1 MLEKLFGSK
10 TRVRVLRL
18 FLNNSDKYFYIR
30 ELARSLEL
38 HLNAVRRELE
48 NLEEI
53 GILIAVD
60 KPAPIEE
67 AVVKGVKHA
76 ETTTNRKYYRLNP
89 DFSFVD
95 DLRALFI
102 KAHMVMENTLAEKVA
117 RLGDIDLFLLSGVF
131 VGLDDAEADILIV
144 GSLPKQKVQ
153 RLIVKF
159 EKEMSRSLNYALMSK
174 SEFNYRRSVADKFL
188 LGLLE
193 NKNLILINRF
203 KEEK

>member
-10 TRVRVLRL
+10 TRVLVLRL
-18 FLNNSDKYFYIR
+18 FLNNPDKFFYVR
-30 ELARSLEL
+30 ELARSLET

-48 NLEEI
+48 NLEDI
-53 GILIAVD
+53 GILISTD
-60 KPAPIEE
+60 KPPE
-67 AVVKGVKHA
+67 ATDDDGKSTDGGNK
-76 ETTTNRKYYRLNP
+76 KYYRLNRA
-89 DFSFVD
+89 FSFVE

-117 RLGDIDLFLLSGVF
+117 KLGDIDLFLLSGVF

-153 RLIVKF
+153 KLIAKF
-159 EKEMSRSLNYALMSK
+159 EKEMSRSLNYALMTR

-188 LGLLE
+188 LSVLE

-203 KEEK
+203 KDEEK